1 MLYYGGREGG
11 TQEGLE
17 KSREVNGAVFVGV
30 KRPVHGKQK
39 HARCDE
45 LTKVANMDWAIGEVR
60 VKVANHGGT

>member
-1 MLYYGGREGG
+1 MLYYRGREGG

-45 LTKVANMDWAIGEVR
+45 LTKVANMD
-60 VKVANHGGT
+60 